1 MLAEFTTALTG
12 LNAVAETAKSL
23 IGLRD
28 AALIQGKA
36 AELTGQVMAAY
47 QSATAAY
54 QTQLALL
61 EEVRALKEKV
71 RGLEAW
77 EAQKQRYEL
86 KNFGGNTFAYALKP
100 AMSNGETE
108 HRACANCYQKGQ
120 ISPLQFDGE
129 IAGQDQYVC
138 PACDKKFR
146 FDERN
151 SASPIHYKY
160 GPP

>member
-1 MLAEFTTALTG
+1 MLAEFSTALTS
-12 LNAVAETAKSL
+12 LNAIAEIAK
-23 IGLRD
+23 GMVGVRD
-28 AALIQGKA
+28 AAMIQAKA
-36 AELTGQVMAAY
+36 SELLAQVISTQ
-47 QSATAAY
+47 QSAAAAVAA
-54 QTQLALL
+54 QLALL

-71 RGLEAW
+71 RSLEAW

-100 AMSNGETE
+100 AMRNGETE

-129 IAGQDQYVC
+129 IAGQDQYFC

-146 FDERN
+146 FGERN